1 MKISLVI
8 NSNKPNN
15 DYLKEA
21 IDSAPINAFDEVI
34 LYLNNQN
41 PASAVLPKFNKKVLL
56 LADGADRNCADGFNY
71 AIGWAEGEWILPFC
85 DDDIFLTDNLAFL
98 INYLRT
104 NEKKLPNKHV
114 IHYPCMVNGKD
125 EWGEGFFTLND
136 LKKGNCI
143 PFSCIYRKKVWEE
156 VGGYKNNLPFND
168 WVFWL
173 EVMNHN
179 YNFFYNPEPI
189 YNFRVIKDSLSQ
201 KELNFQSF
209 EKTRNQILEFISNK
223 YGKSQ

>member
-8 NSNKPNN
+8 NSNKPNL

-56 LADGADRNCADGFNY
+56 LADGADRSCADGFNY
-71 AIGWAEGEWILPFC
+71 AISWAESEWILPFC
-85 DDDIFLTDNLAFL
+85 DDDFFLTENLDFL
-98 INYLRT
+98 IKYLRS

-114 IHYPCMVNGKD
+114 IHYPCMVNGVD

-136 LKKGNCI
+136 IKNHNCI

-156 VGGYKNNLPFND
+156 IGGYRNLPFND
-168 WVFWL
+168 WLFWMM
-173 EVMNHN
+173 VVKKG

-201 KELNFQSF
+201 RELKFQNFA
-209 EKTRNQILEFISNK
+209 KTRQLLLNELEKFNV
-223 YGKSQ
+223 